1 MRSYWII
8 TLTVYPEELARLAL
22 LAAGM
27 GVAVWRLW
35 RARRKNR

>member
-22 LAAGM
+22 LAAAI
-27 GVAVWRLW
+27 GVLVWRIVRW
-35 RARRKNR
+35 KKNN

>member
-1 MRSYWII
+1 MESYWII

-22 LAAGM
+22 LAVVI
-27 GVAVWRLW
+27 GVVVWRLW

>member
-22 LAAGM
+22 LAAAI
-27 GVAVWRLW
+27 GVVVWRIVRW
-35 RARRKNR
+35 KKNN

>member
-22 LAAGM
+22 LAAAI
-27 GVAVWRLW
+27 GVVVWRLW
-35 RARRKNR
+35 RTRRKNR

>member
-22 LAAGM
+22 LAAAM
-27 GVAVWRLW
+27 GVLVWRIVRW
-35 RARRKNR
+35 KKNN

>member
-22 LAAGM
+22 LAAAM
-27 GVAVWRLW
+27 GVVVWRIVRW
-35 RARRKNR
+35 KKNN

>member
-22 LAAGM
+22 LAVVI
-27 GVAVWRLW
+27 GVVVWRIVRW
-35 RARRKNR
+35 KKNN